1 MSGARGPSL
10 SPADK
15 RVKLTYYLG
24 FKPELQTFSGIL
36 ATSGFVWVYK
46 RTKTDNEKSEI
57 YDKGLYT
64 DVPTSSTTDVQLD
77 T

>member
-1 MSGARGPSL
+1 MCVNL
-10 SPADK
+10 
-15 RVKLTYYLG
+15 
-24 FKPELQTFSGIL
+24 FSGIL
-36 ATSGFVWVYK
+36 ATSGFVWVYR
-46 RTKTDNEKSEI
+46 RTKTDNEKSGI